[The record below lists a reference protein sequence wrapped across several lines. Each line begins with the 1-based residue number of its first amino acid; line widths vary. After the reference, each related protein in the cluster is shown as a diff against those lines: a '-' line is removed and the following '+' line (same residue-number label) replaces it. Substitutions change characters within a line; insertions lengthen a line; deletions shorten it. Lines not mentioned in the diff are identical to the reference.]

1 MNKKVKTS
9 NKILRLLKT
18 EGVLSLKQIS
28 EKLNMGIDTISR
40 QIKTLESKENLY
52 TKRIRVGRSYV
63 TYASLNS
70 EISIPINKIE
80 EKSEKPLF
88 EENEPKLLP
97 ILNKTDSIIEN
108 LKKQIEELQSERITI
123 RKIIGI
129 YDLLFNRTPKGTT
142 LRQITLELIEKLQ
155 IELTKFNNNN
165 NHNKNSKNG

>member
-18 EGVLSLKQIS
+18 EGVLTLKQIS

-40 QIKTLESKENLY
+40 QIKTLESKGNLY
-52 TKRIRVGRSYV
+52 TKRIREGRSYV

-70 EISIPINKIE
+70 EISIPITKIE

-97 ILNKTDSIIEN
+97 ILNNTDSLIEN